1 MTSHLNFWTNL
12 ARLFRLFR
20 LALLVVPGVLWT
32 PDAVP
37 AQVEAVRFETTQQES
52 LYTNLIGE
60 LRCLVCANQS
70 LSDSNSDLAKDLRG
84 KVRSMVGR
92 GQGRDEIVDYLVT
105 RYGEYVLYRPR
116 FSPANF
122 FLWLAPFA
130 AALAGLGF
138 VVVMASRKA
147 RRRPAPYSAAQL
159 QKAASLLEDGDD
171 DEDKDG

>member
-1 MTSHLNFWTNL
+1 MTFLANL
-12 ARLFRLFR
+12 TRLSR
-20 LALLVVPGVLWT
+20 LALLVVPGVLWM
-32 PDAVP
+32 PDSLP
-37 AQVEAVRFETTQQES
+37 ARVEAVRFETAQQES
-52 LYTNLIGE
+52 LYSGLIGE

-70 LSDSNSDLAKDLRG
+70 LSDSNSDLAEDLRG
-84 KVRSMVGR
+84 KVRDMVGR
-92 GQGRDEIVDYLVT
+92 GQGRDEIVDYMVT

-138 VVVMASRKA
+138 VVVMATRKP

-159 QKAASLLEDGDD
+159 QKAASLLEDE
-171 DEDKDG
+171 DEGG